1 MPNSVKKFL
10 DQTGTGYLW
19 SKIKQQLDN
28 KANAVD
34 LTALETRVGTLEQ
47 SPGYDDT
54 VIDGRVTAVETALA
68 GKASQSDLNTV
79 DGKVTTLIGSDTNKS
94 VRTIA
99 NEELAAQLIAANAD
113 ESLDTLQEIAAW
125 IQSHPNDASAMSAAI
140 TALQTKTELGTYD
153 DNGTPTQYAT
163 VKAYVE
169 GYVGAAVAAVH
180 SHDNKAVLDTITST
194 LVSNWNTAYT
204 NNHTHSN
211 KSVLDGITAADI
223 AAWNAA
229 EQNAKSYAVGLAANY
244 ATAAQGA
251 LADTALQATDVI
263 GLTSAEIDAAIASA
277 NSNSGSNSGSGS
289 ESNSEPG
296 SGD

>member
-1 MPNSVKKFL
+1 MSAKKFL

-19 SKIKQQLDN
+19 TKIKQQLDT
-28 KANAVD
+28 KADAND
-34 LTALETRVGTLEQ
+34 LTALASRVDTLEV
-47 SPGYDDT
+47 SGYDDT
-54 VIDGRVTAVETALA
+54 ALAARVTANETAIA
-68 GKASQSDLNTV
+68 GKAAQSDLTTL
-79 DGKVTTLIGSDTNKS
+79 DGKVTTLIGSDASKS
-94 VRTIA
+94 VRAIA

-113 ESLDTLQEIAAW
+113 ASLDTLEEIAAW
-125 IQSHPNDASAMSAAI
+125 IQSHPDDASAMNAAI

-180 SHDNKAVLDTITST
+180 SHDNKSVIDGITAT

-223 AAWNAA
+223 TAWNAA
-229 EQNAKSYAVGLAANY
+229 EQNAKNYADGLAANY

-263 GLTSAEIDAAIASA
+263 ALTSAEIDAAIASA
-277 NSNSGSNSGSGS
+277 SSNSGT
-289 ESNSEPG
+289 
-296 SGD
+296 

>member
-1 MPNSVKKFL
+1 MSAKKFL

-19 SKIKQQLDN
+19 TKIKQQLDT
-28 KANAVD
+28 KASQADLEALQATVANIQENAYDDSD
-34 LTALETRVGTLEQ
+34 LVAQIEDIEDALET
-47 SPGYDDT
+47 
-54 VIDGRVTAVETALA
+54 
-68 GKASQSDLNTV
+68 KADASDLTTL
-79 DGKVTTLIGSDTNKS
+79 DGKVTTLIGSDASKS

-125 IQSHPNDASAMSAAI
+125 IQSHPNDASAMNAAL

-180 SHDNKAVLDTITST
+180 SHDNKAVIDGITAT

-229 EQNAKSYAVGLAANY
+229 EQNAKNYADGLAANY

-263 GLTSAEIDAAIASA
+263 ALTSAEIDAAIASA
-277 NSNSGSNSGSGS
+277 NSNSGT
-289 ESNSEPG
+289 
-296 SGD
+296 

>member
-1 MPNSVKKFL
+1 MPTTKKFL

-19 SKIKQQLDN
+19 SKIKQQLDT
-28 KANAVD
+28 KAAQSDLEALAGRVD
-34 LTALETRVGTLEQ
+34 TLEAA
-47 SPGYDDT
+47 PGYDDT
-54 VIDGRVTAVETALA
+54 ALAARVTANETAIA
-68 GKASQSDLNTV
+68 GKASQSDLTTL
-79 DGKVTTLIGSDTNKS
+79 DGKVTTLIGSDASKS
-94 VRTIA
+94 VRAIA

-125 IQSHPNDASAMSAAI
+125 IQSHPDDASAMNAAI
-140 TALQTKTELGTYD
+140 AALQAKTELGTYD
-153 DNGTPTQYAT
+153 DNGTPIEYAT

-180 SHDNKAVLDTITST
+180 SHDNKAVIDGITAT

-229 EQNAKSYAVGLAANY
+229 EQNAKNYADGLAANY

-251 LADTALQATDVI
+251 LADTALQPTDVI
-263 GLTSAEIDAAIASA
+263 ALTSAEIDAAIASN
-277 NSNSGSNSGSGS
+277 NS
-289 ESNSEPG
+289 
-296 SGD
+296 

>member
-1 MPNSVKKFL
+1 MSAKKFL

-19 SKIKQQLDN
+19 TKIKQQLDT
-28 KANAVD
+28 KADASD
-34 LTALETRVGTLEQ
+34 LTALASRVDTLEV
-47 SPGYDDT
+47 SGYDDT
-54 VIDGRVTAVETALA
+54 ALAARVTANETAIA
-68 GKASQSDLNTV
+68 GKAAQSDLTTL
-79 DGKVTTLIGSDTNKS
+79 DGKVTTLIGSDASKS
-94 VRTIA
+94 VRAIA

-113 ESLDTLQEIAAW
+113 ASLDTLEEIAAW
-125 IQSHPNDASAMSAAI
+125 IQSHPDDASAMNAAI

-180 SHDNKAVLDTITST
+180 SHDNKSVIDGITAT

-223 AAWNAA
+223 TAWNAA
-229 EQNAKSYAVGLAANY
+229 EQNAKNYADGLAANY

-263 GLTSAEIDAAIASA
+263 ALTSAEIDAAIASA
-277 NSNSGSNSGSGS
+277 SSNSGT
-289 ESNSEPG
+289 
-296 SGD
+296 